1 VTEHDTFFVA
11 VTHGIVFREHL
22 CSDIVPRLS
31 DHSQYDAAFVL
42 MGVHLHPAQEEAE
55 QPPQPEPD
63 DGEDESPDPLPK
75 PNFESRFS
83 AFGESHFGQ
92 TTSGFEP

>member
-1 VTEHDTFFVA
+1 
-11 VTHGIVFREHL
+11 
-22 CSDIVPRLS
+22 
-31 DHSQYDAAFVL
+31 
-42 MGVHLHPAQEEAE
+42 LHPAQDEAE

-63 DGEDESPDPLPK
+63 DDEEDELLEPLPI

-83 AFGESHFGQ
+83 VFFEPQSGQ